1 MPQKPISRKSKARPT
16 RRAARK
22 KTAKAG
28 QAACVYRRIVDDHE
42 DGILIFDAETGRI
55 VDVNASFARMLQC
68 NRKEFLDG
76 NIPDLFLPEDKAGFA
91 DAVAKLKRRKELRHD
106 FLPLKAKDGKRIDAT
121 FSCRLIE
128 VRNKPYV
135 ECIVHEKKKRSPGK
149 DHGLQSAEQ
158 PSRELLDNIS
168 SCVVIYDAAP
178 DGKDFIIKDFNR
190 TVRIKEKITRKAVI
204 GRSVLKVF
212 PGIRDMGL
220 WDVFERVWKTGHSE
234 HYPSHHYA
242 DDKRQGWK
250 DNYVTR
256 LPSGELLVIYDDVTD
271 QVLSRQA
278 LEQSEEK
285 YRSMLESLEDGYYE
299 VNLKGNL
306 TFFNDALCRINGY
319 SRQEMI
325 GMNYRAYTGADAA
338 DRVFTA
344 FHAVYKTGKPGKG
357 LDYEITGK
365 DGAKR
370 FVDTSIV
377 PIKDTNGAVVGFRGI
392 VRDITAR
399 KNAEESL
406 RESEERFR
414 QAFSSTSDIIFIL
427 DASLTITSITP
438 SVEHI
443 IGYKPE
449 ELIGKRIDEPHVM
462 TPESLARA
470 GANTLEVLAGKPV
483 VNAVYDFIAKDGC
496 IMIGEVTASP
506 IYKNGDVIGLI
517 AIARDVTQ
525 RKQAEDA
532 LRQNEYYLRKSQ
544 EVAHMGS
551 YEFDAKT
558 GRWISSPILDQIFGL
573 KADDVKD
580 MNGWLDLIHPDDR
593 DAMRLYLTEHVIRNK
608 NNFEKEY
615 RIIRRSDQETRWVYG
630 MGELTFDENGQT
642 DKMIGTIQDI
652 TERRRL
658 EDEVLR
664 SELKYRSIVENAQEG
679 IFQILPGS
687 RRLSVN
693 PALAAMLGFAS
704 PGEAEQ
710 AVTNLPKQVYV
721 RPDDY
726 WASVET
732 LNQEGRLSGFE
743 TEFYRKDK
751 RRIWVNM
758 SVSAVKDGASGELYY
773 HGIIEDITEKKNL
786 EKERQDSIDRLRKSL
801 GATIRAMAATVET
814 RDPYTAGHQRRVAD
828 LARAIATE
836 MKLSRDQ
843 IDGIRL
849 AGIIHDI
856 GKISIPS
863 EILTKPTRL
872 TELEFE
878 LIKTHSESGYNILK
892 DIEFPWPIARIVLEH
907 HERID
912 GSGYPQGL
920 KGEDILM
927 ESKII
932 AVADVVEAISS
943 HRPYRPAFGM
953 APALDEITKNR
964 GVIYDPDV
972 VAACLKLF
980 EENRYT
986 MPE

>member
-1 MPQKPISRKSKARPT
+1 MPQKPASSKPKTRPT
-16 RRAARK
+16 ARVTRK
-22 KTAKAG
+22 KAAKAE
-28 QAACVYRRIVDDHE
+28 QAPCVYRRIVDDHE
-42 DGILIFDAETGRI
+42 DGIMIFDADTGNI
-55 VDVNASFARMLQC
+55 IDVNTALTRMLKC
-68 NRKEFLDG
+68 SRKDFLG
-76 NIPDLFLPEDKAGFA
+76 RNIPDLLSTEDNSAYS
-91 DAVAKLKRRKELRHD
+91 DAVTSLKRNKEIRHD
-106 FLPLKAKDGKRIDAT
+106 FLPLKAKDGKPIDAT
-121 FSCRLIE
+121 FSCRLLN
-128 VRNKPYV
+128 VRKKQYI
-135 ECIVHEKKKRSPGK
+135 ECIVHEKRKRGSDK
-149 DHGLQSAEQ
+149 HRNFQSADHPLQEMF
-158 PSRELLDNIS
+158 DNIS
-168 SCVVIYDAAP
+168 SCVVIYEPVP
-178 DGKDFIIKDFNR
+178 DGKDFLIKDFNR
-190 TVRIKEKITRKAVI
+190 AVRIKEKITRKAVI

-220 WDVFERVWKTGHSE
+220 LDVFERVWKTGHSE
-234 HYPSHHYA
+234 HFPSHHYT

-256 LPSGELLVIYDDVTD
+256 MPSGELLVIYDDVTD

-278 LEQSEEK
+278 LRQSEEK
-285 YRSMLESLEDGYYE
+285 YRSMLDSLEDGYYE
-299 VNLKGNL
+299 VDLEGNL

-319 SRQEMI
+319 PREDMI
-325 GMNYRAYTGADAA
+325 GMNYRVYTDAGAVDQLFAA
-338 DRVFTA
+338 FNT
-344 FHAVYKTGKPGKG
+344 VYTTGKPHRG
-357 LDYEITGK
+357 LEYEIIGK
-365 DGAKR
+365 DGTKK
-370 FVDTSIV
+370 FLDTSIV
-377 PIKDTNGAVVGFRGI
+377 PIVDASDSITGFRGI
-392 VRDITAR
+392 VRDMTER
-399 KNAEESL
+399 KKVEEAL
-406 RESEERFR
+406 RESEERYR

-427 DASLTITSITP
+427 DPSLTITSITP

-443 IGYKPE
+443 IGRKPE
-449 ELIGKRIDEPHVM
+449 ELIGKRIDEPRVM
-462 TPESLARA
+462 TQESLKQAMS
-470 GANTLEVLAGKPV
+470 NTADVFSGKPV
-483 VNAVYDFIAKDGC
+483 VNATYEFIAKSGR

-506 IYKNGDVIGLI
+506 IRKNGDVIGLI
-517 AIARDVTQ
+517 AIARDITE

-544 EVAHMGS
+544 EVAHLGS

-558 GRWISSPILDQIFGL
+558 GRWVSSPILDQIFGID
-573 KADDVKD
+573 ADYVKD
-580 MNGWLDLIHPDDR
+580 INGWIDLIHPEDR
-593 DAMRLYLTEHVIRNK
+593 DAMRQYLIDHIVHDK
-608 NNFEKEY
+608 NNFEREY
-615 RIIRRSDQETRWVYG
+615 RIIRRNSGETRWVYG

-642 DKMIGTIQDI
+642 DKLIGTIQDV
-652 TERRRL
+652 TDRRRM
-658 EDEVLR
+658 EDEIRR

-679 IFQILPGS
+679 IFQILPDS
-687 RRLSVN
+687 RTLSVN
-693 PALAAMLGFAS
+693 PALAAMLGYAS
-704 PGEAEQ
+704 PSEAEQ
-710 AVTNLPKQVYV
+710 TINNLPRQVYV
-721 RPDDY
+721 RPQDY
-726 WASVET
+726 WNSVEII
-732 LNQEGRLSGFE
+732 NREGSITGFE
-743 TEFYRKDK
+743 TEFYRKDNS
-751 RRIWVNM
+751 RIWVNM
-758 SVSAVKDGASGELYY
+758 SVSSVRDSSDNSVYY
-773 HGIIEDITEKKNL
+773 HGIVEDITPKKKL
-786 EKERQDSIDRLRKSL
+786 EQERQDSIDRLRKSL

-878 LIKTHSESGYNILK
+878 LIKTHSDSGYNILK

-964 GVIYDPDV
+964 GVIYDPV
-972 VAACLKLF
+972 VVDACLKLF
-980 EENRYT
+980 EENRYK